1 MFVRTS
7 SGHLTPRLKAS
18 TLSERR
24 GSRPRSR
31 LSSGSSP
38 SRKRPWLNLTTSTS
52 ADGSAVVLVHFEL
65 RDGHVRASRQRLC
78 GEAAAKP
85 RVATMRRGWL
95 DFARRNT
102 ELAARLAETDSR

>member
-1 MFVRTS
+1 M
-7 SGHLTPRLKAS
+7 
-18 TLSERR
+18 
-24 GSRPRSR
+24 
-31 LSSGSSP
+31 
-38 SRKRPWLNLTTSTS
+38 
-52 ADGSAVVLVHFEL
+52 VLVHFEL